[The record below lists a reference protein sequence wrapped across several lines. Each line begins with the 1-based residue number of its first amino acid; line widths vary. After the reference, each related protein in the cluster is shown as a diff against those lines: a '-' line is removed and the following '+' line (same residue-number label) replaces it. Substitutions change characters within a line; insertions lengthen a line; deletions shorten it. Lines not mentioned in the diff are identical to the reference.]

1 MPDPS
6 EHPEGLP
13 VVHVSAIQSEVQPTR
28 WLIEGLWGPESVGFL
43 AGHPKACKSWLGL
56 EMAVSVAS
64 GTPCLGT
71 FSVLEPG
78 PVLIYLAEDSLEAV
92 RQRVAALTKHRKLE
106 LHEIDLHVIKTPE
119 LRLDLP
125 EQRLRLE
132 TTVGAMRPR
141 LLLLDPLVR
150 LHRLDENRAFDVSGL
165 LSHLRTLQRSFQLS
179 VILVHHTRK
188 NEVASGPDGQGLRG
202 SGDLWAWSDSSL
214 FLRRARGRLRLS
226 MEHRAAAAPE
236 PVWLRL
242 VDEDEER
249 IHLEVVSAEV
259 EDEEKRS
266 LAEAI
271 VALLGDGS
279 ILTRTELRDKLRV
292 QNSRLGDVLL
302 DLERQGCIVRLA
314 SGWRLLDA
322 HRADGPQSEA
332 QSKGAA

>member
-1 MPDPS
+1 MPDACR
-6 EHPEGLP
+6 EPEGLP
-13 VVHVSAIQSEVQPTR
+13 VVHVSAIESGVEPTR

-43 AGHPKACKSWLGL
+43 AGHPKACKSWAGL
-56 EMAVSVAS
+56 DMAVSVAS
-64 GTPCLGT
+64 GTPCLGA
-71 FSVLEPG
+71 FPVPERG
-78 PVLIYLAEDSLEAV
+78 RVLIYLAEDSLEAV
-92 RQRVAALTKHRKLE
+92 RQRVAALTRHRGLE
-106 LHEIDLHVIKTPE
+106 LAAIDLHVIKTPE

-132 TTVGAMRPR
+132 ATVRALRPR

-150 LHRLDENRAFDVSGL
+150 LHRLDENRAADVSGL

-214 FLRRARGRLRLS
+214 FLRRVRGRLKLS

-242 VDEDEER
+242 VADDEER

-266 LAEAI
+266 LADAI
-271 VALLGDGS
+271 VAALGDGS
-279 ILTRTELRDKLRV
+279 TLTRTELRDKLRV
-292 QNSRLGDVLL
+292 QNSRLGDVLS
-302 DLERQGCIVRLA
+302 DLERDGRVVRLA
-314 SGWRLLDA
+314 NGWRLREL
-322 HRADGPQSEA
+322 
-332 QSKGAA
+332 GAA